1 MAKIAVCDDDSQ
13 IRDLM
18 SSYLSS
24 YDSFIHV
31 DFYSSGEELLDAEI
45 SYDILFLDIDMKGIT
60 GIDTARKLR
69 AVDKRVK
76 IIYITAYD
84 DFRDYA
90 FGVHAFG
97 YLVKPFDKN
106 DILNILKEA
115 QDYSLKEQL
124 GPKIRF
130 QAEQGIL
137 DLEISEIY
145 YLEYVNRKVHLI
157 TQNGIFT
164 LRGPISDF
172 AAQLVEMGFSVP
184 HKSFVVNL
192 SHIRSLKGYDIF
204 LDNGSIIPLSQ
215 KKSASFREY
224 FTRWLAR
231 QI

>member
-24 YDSFIHV
+24 FDSCIHV
-31 DFYSSGEELLDAEI
+31 DFYSSGEDLLDVDI
-45 SYDILFLDIDMKGIT
+45 SYDVLFLDIDMKGIS

-69 AVDKRVK
+69 ARDKRVK

-97 YLVKPFDKN
+97 YLVKPLDKKE
-106 DILNILKEA
+106 ILNILREA
-115 QDYSLKEQL
+115 QDYSLKERQ
-124 GPKIRF
+124 GPKIHFR
-130 QAEQGIL
+130 AEEGIL
-137 DLEISEIY
+137 ELDVAEIY
-145 YLEYVNRKVHLI
+145 YLEYANRKVHLI
-157 TQNGIFT
+157 TQHGIFT

-172 AAQLVEMGFSVP
+172 ASQLAELGFSVP

-204 LDNGSIIPLSQ
+204 LDNGSILPLSQ

>member
-69 AVDKRVK
+69 SVDKRVK

-172 AAQLVEMGFSVP
+172 AAQLVEMGFHVP